1 MMRTAMSISAIA
13 TLFLAFSCNTRQLA
27 EQTKEIDSLGV
38 HLNRVR
44 EIVEGFDS
52 AKVDAQMKEIE
63 QFGNWLFEN
72 VTDTLDPKDG
82 LLLGD
87 FMRSKKYM
95 SKTMSSYQVIKR
107 ELAYSEKQLNSF
119 RKDVS
124 NGLIADEDYSKHF
137 QTESSA
143 IAALADAAEQLES
156 EFKSNNEQ
164 FAKRQ
169 PLVTAF
175 IDSVKSVIYSSS
187 PIVPKKS

>member
-1 MMRTAMSISAIA
+1 MRTAISISAIA

-27 EQTKEIDSLGV
+27 EQSKEIDSLGV
-38 HLNRVR
+38 HLNRVS

-52 AKVDAQMKEIE
+52 AKVDAQIKEIE

-72 VTDTLDPKDG
+72 VTDTLEPKNG

-119 RKDVS
+119 RMDVS
-124 NGLIADEDYSKHF
+124 NGLIADEDYAKHF

-143 IAALADAAEQLES
+143 IAALSEAAEQLES
-156 EFKSNNEQ
+156 EFKSNQEQ

-169 PLVTAF
+169 PFVTAF
-175 IDSVKSVIYSSS
+175 VDSVKSVIYSSS
-187 PIVPKKS
+187 PVVPKKS

>member
-1 MMRTAMSISAIA
+1 MMRVAINISAIA
-13 TLFLAFSCNTRQLA
+13 SLFLAFSCNSRQLA
-27 EQTKEIDSLGV
+27 DRTQEIDSLGV

-72 VTDTLDPKDG
+72 VTDTLEPKKG

-87 FMRSKKYM
+87 FMRSKKYLN
-95 SKTMSSYQVIKR
+95 KTMSSYQVINR
-107 ELAYSEKQLNSF
+107 ELAYSEKQLKSF
-119 RKDVS
+119 RMDVS
-124 NGLIADEDYSKHF
+124 NGLITDEDYSKHF

-143 IAALADAAEQLES
+143 IAALSDAAEQLES
-156 EFKSNNEQ
+156 EYISNNDQ

-169 PLVTAF
+169 PLVAAF
-175 IDSVKSVIYSSS
+175 VDSVKSVIYSSN
-187 PIVPKKS
+187 PVVLKKS